1 MALLMRNLADSP
13 ERWALNTATL
23 GYRQPF
29 PDVVEAVARAG
40 YGAISPWRSEVEAG
54 DAARLRRRI
63 RDAGLRVAG
72 YCRSAYLTHADTAE
86 RAENERVN
94 CAAIDTAAALGAEC
108 FVLVVGSLPAG
119 ARDLVGARRQVADGI
134 AHLTEHARQ
143 AGTRLALEPLHPM
156 YCGDRA
162 CINTLAQ
169 ALDLVEQIEGTP
181 AQPILGVAIDAYHV
195 WWDPD
200 LPAQVAR
207 AGAAGRIFG
216 YHVSDWLVPTRDL
229 LMDRG
234 MMGDGVIDL
243 RRIRQL
249 VEAAGYS
256 RSVEVEIFS
265 QDWWRRDPIETLQIS
280 ADRLKIFC

>member
-1 MALLMRNLADSP
+1 MRNLADSP

-29 PDVVEAVARAG
+29 HDVIDAVARAG
-40 YGAISPWRSEVEAG
+40 YGAISPWRAEVEPG
-54 DAARLRRRI
+54 DPVMLARRI

-72 YCRSAYLTHADTAE
+72 YCRSAYLTHGSAAE
-86 RAENERVN
+86 RAESERVN
-94 CAAIDTAAALGAEC
+94 RNAIDTAATLGADC
-108 FVLVVGSLPAG
+108 FVLVVGSLPADL
-119 ARDLVGARRQVADGI
+119 RDLAGARRQVADGV
-134 AHLTEHARQ
+134 ARLTEHARRVG
-143 AGTRLALEPLHPM
+143 ARLALEPLHPM

-181 AQPILGVAIDAYHV
+181 AQPMLGVAIDTYHV

-200 LPAQVAR
+200 LAAQVAR

-234 MMGDGVIDL
+234 MMGDGVIEL
-243 RRIRQL
+243 RHIRQL
-249 VEAAGYS
+249 VEAAGYAGP
-256 RSVEVEIFS
+256 VEVEIFS
-265 QDWWRRDPIETLQIS
+265 QEWWRRDPDETLRTS
-280 ADRLKIFC
+280 TDRLKRFC